1 MPLHEKPYD
10 PYRQA
15 HENKRSHVTF
25 ERDGHDSPRNDN
37 RVAKAI
43 IAVGSWVTRGYGS
56 MSTLVPLVRAL
67 YRPSHREL
75 IGRHLGASGKIHQ

>member
-1 MPLHEKPYD
+1 MPPRVLHKPLMPPPLHEKPYD

-43 IAVGSWVTRGYGS
+43 IAVGSWVTRGFVWIAWRGPACS
-56 MSTLVPLVRAL
+56 
-67 YRPSHREL
+67 
-75 IGRHLGASGKIHQ
+75 